1 MYSIYLS
8 KEKFKNHM
16 ELLLIEN
23 ADKAQSDKLDY
34 VYIKDV
40 NRCVYNKTKQK
51 AKNIFGKN
59 CLQCFVSDRIMTNH
73 KKGCLYMLVVNKVLL
88 CLKKEE

>member
-23 ADKAQSDKLDY
+23 ADKAQSDKLYY

-51 AKNIFGKN
+51 GKKH
-59 CLQCFVSDRIMTNH
+59 IW
-73 KKGCLYMLVVNKVLL
+73 
-88 CLKKEE
+88 

>member
-40 NRCVYNKTKQK
+40 NRCMYNKTNQK
-51 AKNIFGKN
+51 GKTH
-59 CLQCFVSDRIMTNH
+59 I
-73 KKGCLYMLVVNKVLL
+73 LYELFTMLHQWQNNDKS
-88 CLKKEE
+88 

>member
-23 ADKAQSDKLDY
+23 ADKAQSDKWDY
-34 VYIKDV
+34 VYIIDV

-51 AKNIFGKN
+51 GKKH
-59 CLQCFVSDRIMTNH
+59 IW
-73 KKGCLYMLVVNKVLL
+73 
-88 CLKKEE
+88 